1 MFIHLYVIKNG
12 RIEIQVFTWPV
23 LQPEDECRS
32 HHDTAQVPAD
42 TRPASHRVVSPSHP
56 LRCRATE
63 YPLSPL
69 GHRRRSS
76 VMNQPSME
84 LLERP
89 FVALSYKA
97 YIPRAESNLAIGKI
111 ENT

>member
-1 MFIHLYVIKNG
+1 
-12 RIEIQVFTWPV
+12 V

-32 HHDTAQVPAD
+32 HHDTAQVLAD
-42 TRPASHRVVSPSHP
+42 RRPASHHVASPSHP
-56 LRCRATE
+56 LRYRAIE

-69 GHRRRSS
+69 GHRHRSS

-89 FVALSYKA
+89 FVALFYKA

>member
-1 MFIHLYVIKNG
+1 
-12 RIEIQVFTWPV
+12 
-23 LQPEDECRS
+23 
-32 HHDTAQVPAD
+32 
-42 TRPASHRVVSPSHP
+42 
-56 LRCRATE
+56 
-63 YPLSPL
+63 LSPL

>member
-1 MFIHLYVIKNG
+1 M
-12 RIEIQVFTWPV
+12 

-32 HHDTAQVPAD
+32 LHDTAQVPAD
-42 TRPASHRVVSPSHP
+42 KRPASHRVGSPSHP
-56 LRCRATE
+56 LQCQAIE
-63 YPLSPL
+63 YPSSLL
-69 GHRRRSS
+69 GRRRRSS

-89 FVALSYKA
+89 FVALFY
-97 YIPRAESNLAIGKI
+97 YEYTPYAESNLAIGKI